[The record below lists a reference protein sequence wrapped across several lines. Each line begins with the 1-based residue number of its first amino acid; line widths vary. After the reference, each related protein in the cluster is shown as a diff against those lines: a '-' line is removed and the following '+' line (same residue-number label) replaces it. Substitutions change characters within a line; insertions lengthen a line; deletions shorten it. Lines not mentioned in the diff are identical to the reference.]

1 MYIYSIVSS
10 SKLRKVLN
18 QKQGA
23 FTRRMKLFC
32 YGNGVVSFVM
42 YIYICVYVYT
52 CMYVCICVYIY
63 VYICIYIRTNMNVVC
78 MSIVYVL
85 CHV

>member
-1 MYIYSIVSS
+1 MCVCVCVCIYYVYVCIYMYIYSIVSS
-10 SKLRKVLN
+10 SKLRKVLD

-42 YIYICVYVYT
+42 YI
-52 CMYVCICVYIY
+52 
-63 VYICIYIRTNMNVVC
+63 CIYSEAETSWYKKQCSNTSV
-78 MSIVYVL
+78 
-85 CHV
+85 

>member
-10 SKLRKVLN
+10 SKLRKVLD

-42 YIYICVYVYT
+42 YI
-52 CMYVCICVYIY
+52 CIYIY
-63 VYICIYIRTNMNVVC
+63 VYICMNVCICIYIRVFCNEY
-78 MSIVYVL
+78 IYIYIYIYVL
-85 CHV
+85 I